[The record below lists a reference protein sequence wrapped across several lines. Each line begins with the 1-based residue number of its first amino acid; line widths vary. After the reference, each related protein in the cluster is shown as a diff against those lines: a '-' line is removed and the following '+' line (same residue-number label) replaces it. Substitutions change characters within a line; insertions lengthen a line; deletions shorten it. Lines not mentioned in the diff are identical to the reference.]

1 MKIGAPRGSF
11 IIDVGGGT
19 TEVASISLGATV
31 TSGSIRVAGNRL
43 DDAIMLYIK
52 RRYNVSISPKT
63 AELLK
68 QRIGS
73 VHPQTDAGMLE
84 IRGKNLTS
92 GLPVTLNVTSGEV
105 REAMSDQIEQIVDCV
120 RSVLEKTPPEICAD
134 IYDRG
139 LILTGGCASLR
150 GLPVLLSQITGVRVT
165 VADKPLQT
173 VTVGLGRFVEHPEH
187 FPYLMQ
193 YRAK

>member
-1 MKIGAPRGSF
+1 MS
-11 IIDVGGGT
+11 
-19 TEVASISLGATV
+19 
-31 TSGSIRVAGNRL
+31 RL
-43 DDAIMLYIK
+43 LTACVRFSKK
-52 RRYNVSISPKT
+52 RRRKSAPIFT
-63 AELLK
+63 
-68 QRIGS
+68 IG
-73 VHPQTDAGMLE
+73 
-84 IRGKNLTS
+84 
-92 GLPVTLNVTSGEV
+92 
-105 REAMSDQIEQIVDCV
+105 
-120 RSVLEKTPPEICAD
+120 
-134 IYDRG
+134 G